1 MGYKWGVWVNLAF
14 VSIALFFLILGGL
27 VAVIGAKVAEGK
39 VNDLGGDI
47 GVTAAAGTNWVTL
60 AWAGIALMVVVLL
73 YWAGRA
79 RWLRKAKRA
88 EDEEKKQQE
97 AAVANGQSATDRPP
111 YNEPGARGPPRA
123 PLDHPPYPPGPP
135 PPPSPSP
142 SPSPPPMPSGR

>member
-1 MGYKWGVWVNLAF
+1 MGYKWGVWVNLTF

-47 GVTAAAGTNWVTL
+47 GVTATAGTNWVAL
-60 AWAGIALMVVVLL
+60 SWAGIALMVVVLL

-97 AAVANGQSATDRPP
+97 AQEAAVANGRSATDRPP
-111 YNEPGARGPPRA
+111 YNEPGPPVPPRA
-123 PLDHPPYPPGPP
+123 PQDRPPYPPGPP
-135 PPPSPSP
+135 LPP